1 MSGKRWA
8 ALILSVALFFIS
20 VLYQLSISSTD
31 DTYEKLLSDTYFDE
45 KVIKQGE
52 SIGSPTIAVLNL
64 EGVIQDI
71 GDVPFMGSLA
81 YNHKQFLKMIEEAGK
96 ADHVDGIILRVNS
109 PGGGVVESAE
119 IHDKLVEI
127 RELYGK
133 PIYVSMGN
141 TAASG
146 GYYVSAPADKIVA
159 HPATITG
166 SIGVIM
172 ENINFAEL
180 ADDLGIDFNTLT
192 SGEYKDIMSASRPMT
207 EEEENILQTIID
219 DMYDDFVQVIVDG
232 RGMSDSQVRELA
244 DGRIYTGKQA
254 KDLNLVDDLETF
266 DDAMEMMKDDYGWK
280 SANVIEYEFKLGLGQ
295 LFGFSAKSLFKKDS
309 ELLGVM
315 NIMRDSSGPRAMYL
329 YSR

>member
-96 ADHVDGIILRVNS
+96 ADHVDGIILRVNT

-119 IHDKLVEI
+119 IHDKLVEV
-127 RELYGK
+127 RELYQK

-159 HPATITG
+159 HPATVTG

-172 ENINFAEL
+172 ENINFSEL
-180 ADDLGIDFNTLT
+180 AEDMGIDFNTFT
-192 SGEYKDIMSASRPMT
+192 SGKYKDILSASRPMT
-207 EEEENILQTIID
+207 DEEKDILQTIVD
-219 DMYDDFVQVIVDG
+219 EMYDDFVQVIVEG
-232 RGMSDSQVRELA
+232 RGMSESKVRELA

-254 KDLNLVDDLETF
+254 KELDLVDALGSFEDTVALMEEDF
-266 DDAMEMMKDDYGWK
+266 DWNGAEL
-280 SANVIEYEFKLGLGQ
+280 IEYKVGVGLGQ
-295 LFGFSAKSLFKKDS
+295 LLGFSVKNLFQKDS
-309 ELLGVM
+309 ELLGIL
-315 NIMRDSSGPRAMYL
+315 NIIRDSSGPRAMYL

>member
-71 GDVPFMGSLA
+71 GGVPFMGSLA

-119 IHDKLVEI
+119 IHDKLVEV

-141 TAASG
+141 MAASG

-159 HPATITG
+159 HPATVTG

-172 ENINFAEL
+172 ENINLAEFA
-180 ADDLGIDFNTLT
+180 DKYGIDFNTIK
-192 SGEYKDIMSASRPMT
+192 SGEFKDIMSSSRPMT
-207 EEEENILQTIID
+207 EDEREILQSIID
-219 DMYDDFVQVIVDG
+219 EMYDDFVQVIVDG
-232 RGMSDSQVRELA
+232 RGISETEVRDIA

-254 KDLNLVDDLETF
+254 KDLNLIDGLGSFEDTVAMMEDDLGLEG
-266 DDAMEMMKDDYGWK
+266 AHLIQYEMG
-280 SANVIEYEFKLGLGQ
+280 VGLRQ
-295 LFGFSAKSLFKKDS
+295 LFSISVKSLFKKDY
-309 ELLGVM
+309 ELHKFINVL
-315 NIMRDSSGPRAMYL
+315 RDSSGPRAMYL
-329 YSR
+329 YTR

>member
-1 MSGKRWA
+1 MDGKRWA

-20 VLYQLSISSTD
+20 VVYQFAISSPD
-31 DTYEKLLSDTYFDE
+31 EEVDKLLSDTYFDT
-45 KVIKQGE
+45 KVIKQG
-52 SIGSPTIAVLNL
+52 SSFTSPTILVLDL
-64 EGVIQDI
+64 EGIIQDI

-81 YNHKQFLKMIEEAGK
+81 YNHKQFIKMIEEAGE
-96 ADHVDGIILRVNS
+96 DESIDGIILRVNS

-119 IHDKLVEI
+119 IHDKIAEV
-127 RELYGK
+127 REKYDK

-159 HPATITG
+159 HPATVTG

-180 ADDLGIDFNTLT
+180 ADDLGIDFNTIT
-192 SGEYKDIMSASRPMT
+192 SGEYKDIMSPSRPMT
-207 EEEENILQTIID
+207 DDEEVILQSIID
-219 DMYDDFVQVIVDG
+219 EMYDDFVQVIVDG
-232 RGMSDSQVRELA
+232 RNMSEAQVRDLA

-254 KDLNLVDDLETF
+254 KELDLIDEIGSFEDTIAL
-266 DDAMEMMKDDYGWK
+266 MEEDMELSG
-280 SANVIEYEFKLGLGQ
+280 AHVIQYEMGVGLRQ
-295 LFGFSAKSLFKKDS
+295 LFGFTAKSLFQKDS
-309 ELLGVM
+309 ELQGVI
-315 NIMRDSSGPRAMYL
+315 NIIRDTSGPRAMYL